1 MLAGQRD
8 GVRVSPSSAV
18 PSGAT
23 PSFRSLWPTPLG
35 VHRYAEAAGV
45 NPLLVRVFSALRIAQ
60 SQARS
65 QGGDPPPPSAFFAS
79 DDDLV
84 DRIRL
89 PEWQGFLRFVVESL
103 RDTVKGAN
111 VGVWPAQG
119 LDLRISLDGMWFQMS
134 NGGAFHDVHSH
145 GNCSWSGVYCVQVD
159 PQERRVSHPTYGPAN
174 GVTRFFGP
182 RFERLGGARIDMGN
196 AYLQDAHLDFDPVP
210 GQLLIFPSWLAHQA
224 LPYGGEQERVII
236 SFNASVHAAQ
246 GSNQLHRY
254 AST

>member
-8 GVRVSPSSAV
+8 GARVSPSSAN
-18 PSGAT
+18 PG
-23 PSFRSLWPTPLG
+23 FRSLWPTPLG

-65 QGGDPPPPSAFFAS
+65 QGGEPPPASAFFAS

-84 DRIRL
+84 ERIRL

-103 RDTVKGAN
+103 RDTVKAAN
-111 VGVWPAQG
+111 AGVWPAQG
-119 LDLRISLDGMWFQMS
+119 LDLRISVDGMWFQVS

>member
-8 GVRVSPSSAV
+8 GARVS

-23 PSFRSLWPTPLG
+23 PGFRSLWPTPLG

-65 QGGDPPPPSAFFAS
+65 QGGEPPPASAFFAS

-103 RDTVKGAN
+103 RDTVKAAN
-111 VGVWPAQG
+111 AGVWPAQG

-182 RFERLGGARIDMGN
+182 RFERPGGARIQLGH
-196 AYLQDAHLDFDPVP
+196 AYMTDAPPDFHPGPGPVRNFPLRPAPPPLTYGWEP
-210 GQLLIFPSWLAHQA
+210 G
-224 LPYGGEQERVII
+224 GGGG
-236 SFNASVHAAQ
+236 F
-246 GSNQLHRY
+246 L
-254 AST
+254 

>member
-8 GVRVSPSSAV
+8 GARVSPSSAN
-18 PSGAT
+18 PG
-23 PSFRSLWPTPLG
+23 FRSLWPTPLG

-65 QGGDPPPPSAFFAS
+65 QGGELPPASSFFAS

-103 RDTVKGAN
+103 RDTVKAAN
-111 VGVWPAQG
+111 AGVWPAQG

>member
-8 GVRVSPSSAV
+8 GARVSPSSAN
-18 PSGAT
+18 PG
-23 PSFRSLWPTPLG
+23 FRSLWPTPLG

-65 QGGDPPPPSAFFAS
+65 QGGEPPPASAFFAS

-103 RDTVKGAN
+103 RDTVKAAN
-111 VGVWPAQG
+111 AGVWPAQG

>member
-8 GVRVSPSSAV
+8 GARVS

-23 PSFRSLWPTPLG
+23 PGFRSLWPTPLG

-65 QGGDPPPPSAFFAS
+65 QGGEPPPASAFFAS

-84 DRIRL
+84 ERIRL

-103 RDTVKGAN
+103 RDTVKAAN
-111 VGVWPAQG
+111 AGVWPAQG
-119 LDLRISLDGMWFQMS
+119 LDLRISLDGMWCQMS

-196 AYLQDAHLDFDPVP
+196 AYLQDAHLDFEPEP

-246 GSNQLHRY
+246 GSNQLYRY

>member
-8 GVRVSPSSAV
+8 GAGVSPFSAV

-23 PSFRSLWPTPLG
+23 PGFRSLWPTPLG

-65 QGGDPPPPSAFFAS
+65 QGGEPPPASAFFAS

-103 RDTVKGAN
+103 RDTVKAAN
-111 VGVWPAQG
+111 AGVWPAQG

>member
-1 MLAGQRD
+1 
-8 GVRVSPSSAV
+8 
-18 PSGAT
+18 
-23 PSFRSLWPTPLG
+23 
-35 VHRYAEAAGV
+35 
-45 NPLLVRVFSALRIAQ
+45 
-60 SQARS
+60 
-65 QGGDPPPPSAFFAS
+65 
-79 DDDLV
+79 
-84 DRIRL
+84 
-89 PEWQGFLRFVVESL
+89 
-103 RDTVKGAN
+103 
-111 VGVWPAQG
+111 
-119 LDLRISLDGMWFQMS
+119 
-134 NGGAFHDVHSH
+134 
-145 GNCSWSGVYCVQVD
+145 VQVD

>member
-8 GVRVSPSSAV
+8 GARVSPSSAN
-18 PSGAT
+18 

-65 QGGDPPPPSAFFAS
+65 QGGEPPPASAFFAS

-103 RDTVKGAN
+103 RDTVKAAN
-111 VGVWPAQG
+111 AGVWPAQG

>member
-1 MLAGQRD
+1 MNASSE
-8 GVRVSPSSAV
+8 SP
-18 PSGAT
+18 G
-23 PSFRSLWPTPLG
+23 FHSLWPTPLG
-35 VHRYAEAAGV
+35 VHRYADAAEV
-45 NPLLVRVFSALRIAQ
+45 NPLLVRVFSALRIGQ
-60 SQARS
+60 TQARV
-65 QGGDPPPPSAFFAS
+65 QGGDPAPSAAFFAS

-89 PEWQGFLRFVVESL
+89 PEWQGFLRFVVASL
-103 RDTVKGAN
+103 RDTVKAAN
-111 VGVWPAQG
+111 AGVWPAQG
-119 LDLRISLDGMWFQMS
+119 LDLHISLEGMWFQVS

-159 PQERRVSHPTYGPAN
+159 PQERRIRHATYGAAN

-182 RFERLGGARIDMGN
+182 RFERLGGARMDMGN

-224 LPYGGEQERVII
+224 LPYVGEQDRVIV

-246 GSNQLHRY
+246 GTNQLYHY
-254 AST
+254 AAT